1 MVLIQKRSY
10 KTVANVGTDPM
21 DGDLLVQPLCDGAV
35 VGSVVNTSS
44 VGDHPL
50 AAYTGG
56 SVTIRRPVSVK
67 HLPCLTVVLYC
78 QGWRVGCHAAKGI
91 DSTGWRL
98 SGICPLSSCN
108 ACCYGRVLLLLA
120 CVCMS
125 ILPPVCSSY

>member
-78 QGWRVGCHAAKGI
+78 QGRRVGCHAAKGI
-91 DSTGWRL
+91 DSTGW
-98 SGICPLSSCN
+98 
-108 ACCYGRVLLLLA
+108 
-120 CVCMS
+120 
-125 ILPPVCSSY
+125 